1 MGCYYCGTVDPTCRS
16 TPLYKSDRM
25 DEVYIAKARRIFFI
39 LTNPNHN
46 PDTNLDYNPN
56 PGHYMFLMP
65 SRSPKCVRST
75 FTQVALHHY
84 LIDDL
89 AAIRTIGFLIA
100 ISYRLL

>member
-1 MGCYYCGTVDPTCRS
+1 MGCYYCGTVDPTC
-16 TPLYKSDRM
+16 TPLYKCDRV
-25 DEVYIAKARRIFFI
+25 DEVYVAKARRIFFI

-46 PDTNLDYNPN
+46 HDANLDSNAN

-65 SRSPKCVRST
+65 SGSPKCVRST

-89 AAIRTIGFLIA
+89 AAIRTIGFLTA
-100 ISYRLL
+100 ISYWLL